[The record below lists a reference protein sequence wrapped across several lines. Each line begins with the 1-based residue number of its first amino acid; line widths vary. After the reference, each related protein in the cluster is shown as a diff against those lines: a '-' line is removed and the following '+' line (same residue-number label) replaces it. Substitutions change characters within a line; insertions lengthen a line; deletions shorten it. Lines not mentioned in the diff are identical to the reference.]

1 VTDGWIPYGRQLVD
15 DDDIAAVTTSLRS
28 GWLTTGPAVDTFEA
42 ELSSVAGAPAVAV
55 SSGTAALHAAYAA
68 AGVGPET
75 ELVTTPMTFV
85 ATAAVASALGAR
97 VRFVDVDDRTLNLDP
112 EAVGAACSSA
122 TRVVAPVDYAG
133 HPADLEPLKAQ
144 AHAVGALLVEDASH
158 SLGAEY
164 RGRPIG
170 AVADMTTFS
179 FHPVKLITTGE
190 GGAVAT
196 GNAELERTV
205 RRFRTHGLVRD
216 PDSHRMQGEGAW
228 HQEVHELGLNYR
240 LADPLA
246 ALGTSQLRKLSRF
259 IDRRTELARRY
270 HSNLASVE
278 GIRLPIT
285 LEDVRHA
292 WHLYPIRVLEG
303 RRRHVFDFLR
313 SKGIGV
319 QVHYLPVHL
328 HPVFSDMG
336 YEKGSCPVAEQAYD
350 ELISLPLFPDLTDD
364 LQDRV
369 MEELRAGLRV

>member
-1 VTDGWIPYGRQLVD
+1 MTDGWIPYGRQLVD

-85 ATAAVASALGAR
+85 ATAAVACALGAR

>member
-1 VTDGWIPYGRQLVD
+1 MTDGWIPYGRQLVD

>member
-1 VTDGWIPYGRQLVD
+1 
-15 DDDIAAVTTSLRS
+15 
-28 GWLTTGPAVDTFEA
+28 
-42 ELSSVAGAPAVAV
+42 
-55 SSGTAALHAAYAA
+55 
-68 AGVGPET
+68 
-75 ELVTTPMTFV
+75 
-85 ATAAVASALGAR
+85 
-97 VRFVDVDDRTLNLDP
+97 
-112 EAVGAACSSA
+112 
-122 TRVVAPVDYAG
+122 
-133 HPADLEPLKAQ
+133 
-144 AHAVGALLVEDASH
+144 
-158 SLGAEY
+158 
-164 RGRPIG
+164 
-170 AVADMTTFS
+170 
-179 FHPVKLITTGE
+179 
-190 GGAVAT
+190 
-196 GNAELERTV
+196 
-205 RRFRTHGLVRD
+205 
-216 PDSHRMQGEGAW
+216 
-228 HQEVHELGLNYR
+228 
-240 LADPLA
+240 
-246 ALGTSQLRKLSRF
+246 
-259 IDRRTELARRY
+259 LARRY